1 VGKGSAVRSR
11 GAACAVA
18 AVGVATAA
26 IVLAGST
33 PATADP
39 GNRPE
44 TAFALAGQGVLNFGP
59 LTRTAAPDGNPAH
72 AEVVGLAAAPGLA
85 QAGISGGLLTS
96 DAHTGYSATTVA
108 DLRMAELLSADAVK
122 TTCENGRGKVEIGN
136 GALLGTALPQFPVR
150 GQTIDLVLAKA
161 TFGEEKRNADGTITV
176 TGIRVSVLPTG
187 ALPVAGRT
195 AVTPIA
201 YVRAEDPDEG
211 SDDSGDSQDTS
222 ADEAPVA
229 SPKPRTAATPPP
241 ASAAPKTTPA
251 GPRPLGVPLPAALDA
266 VPGLPN
272 LPLPSLTA
280 GQPVQTIT
288 IGSAT
293 CGAADQKPGGRPAGA
308 GHDDP
313 QRSAEDQEGSSVDDA
328 PAPQVVEA
336 DLPVT
341 G

>member
-136 GALLGTALPQFPVR
+136 GVLLGTALPQFPVR
-150 GQTIDLVLAKA
+150 GQTLDLALAKA

-176 TGIRVSVLPTG
+176 TGIKVSVLPRG
-187 ALPVAGRT
+187 VVPAAVLPSIANIAHVT
-195 AVTPIA
+195 AD
-201 YVRAEDPDEG
+201 EPDEG
-211 SDDSGDSQDTS
+211 SDGGGDSQDTS
-222 ADEAPVA
+222 EDETPVA
-229 SPKPRTAATPPP
+229 PAKPRTTTSAPAAPVVPKSR
-241 ASAAPKTTPA
+241 SAAPGPVTVPIPSAA
-251 GPRPLGVPLPAALDA
+251 GAL
-266 VPGLPN
+266 PGLPN
-272 LPLPSLTA
+272 LPLPELTP
-280 GQPVQTIT
+280 GQPAQTVT
-288 IGSAT
+288 IGSVT
-293 CGAADQKPGGRPAGA
+293 CGTVDQKPLGRPVGNHQ
-308 GHDDP
+308 G
-313 QRSAEDQEGSSVDDA
+313 SAEDQGEPSIDDADDA
-328 PAPQVVEA
+328 PVPEVVEA